1 MAGIARQAWIAVVI
15 EGRHGGETIW
25 VFDDPFEL
33 RLLLGVGAFEY
44 EKFE

>member
-1 MAGIARQAWIAVVI
+1 MAGIARQARIAVVI
-15 EGRHGGETIW
+15 EGRHSGETIW

-33 RLLLGVGAFEY
+33 RLLGVGAFEY